1 MLSDDNG
8 EHRKTMV
15 ISFFKKAFRAESDKP
30 NTAAPDKES
39 VSGAQVN
46 GQADPQGFVEFV
58 VKQLV
63 DEPEQ
68 VTIETND
75 DEEQCL
81 IEVRCAKPDMGKV
94 IGKNGKTVDAIRALA
109 TSAGKRIDKRVRV
122 EILD

>member
-1 MLSDDNG
+1 
-8 EHRKTMV
+8 MV
-15 ISFFKKAFRAESDKP
+15 ISFFKKAFKTE
-30 NTAAPDKES
+30 TETPDEAGTEKDTVTS
-39 VSGAQVN
+39 TKID
-46 GQADPQGFVEFV
+46 GQADPHGFVEFV

-68 VTIETND
+68 VTVETND

>member
-1 MLSDDNG
+1 
-8 EHRKTMV
+8 MV
-15 ISFFKKAFRAESDKP
+15 ISFFKKAFRGETEKP
-30 NTAAPDKES
+30 DTATPEKS
-39 VSGAQVN
+39 GVSSAQID
-46 GQADPQGFVEFV
+46 GQADPSGFVEFV

-63 DEPEQ
+63 DDPEQ

-75 DEEQCL
+75 NDEQYL